1 MSFYGKNVG
10 IIPLTDA
17 AGITKVFNWPSH
29 KGVDIG
35 WYAMQY
41 CPVLA

>member
-17 AGITKVFNWPSH
+17 AGITKVFNWTGLS
-29 KGVDIG
+29 
-35 WYAMQY
+35 
-41 CPVLA
+41 